1 MNGQDSVVVVQP
13 EGQRLDHPGL
23 TSFSELQ
30 REPGLSWNL
39 EDAGADRSERGED
52 TPASLLREPSS

>member
-1 MNGQDSVVVVQP
+1 MSKVKPTSRVNGQDSVVVVQP

-39 EDAGADRSERGED
+39 EDAGAD
-52 TPASLLREPSS
+52 